1 MNEFVHLHVHTEYSL
16 LDGCSRLDDLV
27 ARAKELNMPA
37 LAITDHGVMY
47 GVADFYKKCTDAG
60 IKPILGCEVYTC
72 HDLNEKSKEYREYSH
87 LVLLA
92 KNMVGYQNL
101 MHLCSVGFTDGFY
114 HKPRIDYKT
123 LFEYSEGLICLSAC
137 LAGDIP
143 QMLLK
148 GNFEGAK
155 GLAND
160 IKSVF
165 GDDFYIEIQDHG
177 IEEQKRTN
185 PDLIQI
191 ADECG
196 IKLVLTNDVH
206 YVNKVD
212 SLAQDVLLCVQ
223 TRSFLDDPNRM
234 SFSTQ
239 EFYLKSYDEMHALF
253 PEREDALSNTIELA
267 QKCDVK
273 LDFGN
278 YHMPVFDLG
287 KGADHEKYLKD
298 IVYDGLAY
306 RYGEITPELAE
317 RADYELGVIN
327 NMGFTDYFLIT
338 WDFIKYAKDRGIVVG
353 PGRGSAAG
361 SIVAYTL
368 RITDIDPIQY
378 SLLFERFLNPE
389 RISMPDIDIDFCIE
403 RRQEVIDYV
412 VDKYGSDNVAQ
423 IITFGTLGAKQAI
436 HDVGRVM
443 KHPFNEVVKIA
454 KMIPTAPKMTIKKG
468 MEENAKLKI
477 EYENNPEVKE
487 LIDMS
492 MKLEGIPRHAS
503 THAAG
508 VVISNKP
515 IMEYVPLQ
523 INPKDGSTITQFD
536 MVTLEELGLLKMD
549 FLGLRNLTVIRDTLV
564 MVQERTGEKIELEKM
579 GFDDQNAYSLIS
591 SGETDGVFQ
600 LESPG
605 MRRLMQQLKP
615 TDLNDIMVGISLFRP
630 GPMDSIP
637 TYIEAKNN
645 PNKVKFDH
653 PSLEKTLAETYGC
666 IVYQEQVM
674 QIVRD
679 MAGYS
684 LGRSDMVRRA
694 MSKKKASV
702 MEKERAVFKFGDEES
717 GVDGAIKRGISEKV
731 ADIVFDK
738 MTDFAQYAFNKSHAC
753 AYAAIAYQTA
763 YLKYYYKV
771 EFLTALLNSFIGS
784 PDKTAAYV
792 QYCKKSKINVHKPD
806 INKSFTKFSVE
817 GDGIR
822 FGFSAIRAVGEKA
835 SHELVR
841 LRSEKPF
848 ADFMDFIKR
857 THGIINKKA
866 LEGLILAGCFDGFG
880 LTRSSLIFIHEIA
893 IKHVAEEKKNTIS
906 GQISLFDEGFD
917 IGIKESLDIPELDE
931 YDNRTM
937 LSLEKQTTGSYLS
950 GHPLSDF
957 ANKIDKQ
964 EDNTFKIMAAQ
975 TDHSVFSYYEGK
987 TVKMIGILND
997 VKRRS
1002 TKDRRPYALC
1012 QFEDLFSII
1021 DCIVFS
1027 GPLAKL
1033 ENVLFDDNI
1042 VLLTGKVDLKEGENP
1057 KLILEDLKPI
1067 KKLED
1072 DYDNKKLYVKIPK
1085 QFGENTDKLINI
1097 LGKYPGNKQTT
1108 VHIESTKQNVVA
1120 GGSYSVTYTKY
1131 LIKNL
1136 EDAFGK
1142 ENVVLKDI

>member
-27 ARAKELNMPA
+27 SSAKAQNMPA
-37 LAITDHGVMY
+37 IAITDHGVMY
-47 GVADFYKKCTDAG
+47 GVADFYKKCMDAG
-60 IKPILGCEVYTC
+60 IKPILGCEVYIC
-72 HDLNEKSKEYREYSH
+72 QDLTEKSKEYREYSH
-87 LVLLA
+87 LILLA
-92 KNMVGYQNL
+92 KNLTGYKNL
-101 MHLCSVGFTDGFY
+101 MHLCSVGFTEGFY

-137 LAGDIP
+137 LAGDMP
-143 QMLLK
+143 QMLLS
-148 GNFEGAK
+148 GNYEGAK
-155 GLAND
+155 TLAKQM
-160 IKSVF
+160 KSVF
-165 GDDFYIEIQDHG
+165 NDDFYIEIQDHG
-177 IEEQKRTN
+177 IDDQKRTN

-234 SFSTQ
+234 SFPTQ
-239 EFYLKSYDEMHALF
+239 EFYLKSHDEMAMLF
-253 PEREDALSNTIELA
+253 PNREDVIKNTVEIA
-267 QKCDVK
+267 NKCNVD
-273 LDFGN
+273 LEFGT
-278 YHMPVFDLG
+278 YHMPVFELG
-287 KGADHEKYLKD
+287 EANHEAFLEKC
-298 IVYDGLAY
+298 VYDGLTY
-306 RYGEITPELAE
+306 RYGEITQEIDE
-317 RADYELGVIN
+317 RAKFELGVIN

-361 SIVAYTL
+361 SIVAYAL
-368 RITDIDPIQY
+368 RITDICPLEY
-378 SLLFERFLNPE
+378 NLLFERFLNPE

-412 VDKYGSDNVAQ
+412 VNKYGSQNVAQ

-436 HDVGRVM
+436 HDVARVM
-443 KHPFNEVVKIA
+443 KHPFGEAVRIA
-454 KMIPTAPKMTIKKG
+454 KMIPSAPKMTIRKA
-468 MEENAKLKI
+468 MEENAKLKL
-477 EYENNPEVKE
+477 EYDSNPDVKE
-487 LIDMS
+487 LVDMS
-492 MKLEGIPRHAS
+492 LKLEGIPRHAS

-515 IMEYVPLQ
+515 VMEYVPLQ

-536 MVTLEELGLLKMD
+536 MVTLEALGLLKMD
-549 FLGLRNLTVIRDTLV
+549 FLGLRNLTVIRDTLT
-564 MVQERTGEKIELEKM
+564 MVERRSGEIIDLEHMK
-579 GFDDQNAYSLIS
+579 FDDKNAYDLIS
-591 SGETDGVFQ
+591 SGDTDGVFQ

-615 TDLNDIMVGISLFRP
+615 ANLNDITVGISLFRP

-637 TYIEAKNN
+637 AYLAARNN
-645 PNKVKFDH
+645 PSKIKYDH
-653 PSLEKTLAETYGC
+653 PSLEKTLDETHGC

-702 MEKERAVFKFGDEES
+702 MEKERNVFIHGDEES
-717 GVDGAIKRGISEKV
+717 GVDGALKRGIDEKT
-731 ADIVFDK
+731 ADIIFNK

-771 EFLTALLNSFIGS
+771 DFMTALLNSFIGS
-784 PDKTAAYV
+784 PDKTAAYI
-792 QYCKKSKINVHKPD
+792 QYCKKSKIEVMPPD
-806 INKSFTKFSVE
+806 INQSETKFSVVE
-817 GDGIR
+817 GAIR
-822 FGFSAIRAVGEKA
+822 FGFSAIRAVGSKA
-835 SHELVR
+835 SEEIVR

-848 ADFMDFIKR
+848 ADFMDFVKR

-866 LEGLILAGCFDGFG
+866 LEGLIYAGCFDGFKNH
-880 LTRSSLIFIHEIA
+880 RSELIFIHETA
-893 IKHVAEEKKNTIS
+893 IKHVAEEKKNTSI

-917 IGIKESLDIPELDE
+917 IGISESLNIPTLDE

-937 LSLEKQTTGSYLS
+937 LAIEKQTTGSYLS

-957 ANKIDKQ
+957 ADKIDKQ
-964 EDNTFKIMAAQ
+964 ADNTFKIMSAQ
-975 TDHSVFSYYEGK
+975 TDHSAYNYYEGK
-987 TVKMIGILND
+987 TVQMIGILND

-1002 TKDRRPYALC
+1002 TKDRRQYALC
-1012 QFEDLFSII
+1012 QFEDLYSVI
-1021 DCIVFS
+1021 DVIVFS

-1042 VLLTGKVDLKEGENP
+1042 VLLKGKVDLKEGENP
-1057 KLILEDLKPI
+1057 KIILEDLRPI
-1067 KKLED
+1067 KKID
-1072 DYDNKKLYVKIPK
+1072 DGYENKKLYVKIPK
-1085 QFGENTDKLINI
+1085 EFGENMDKLINV
-1097 LGKYPGNKQTT
+1097 LSKYPGNKETI
-1108 VHIESTKQNVVA
+1108 VHIESSKSNVVA
-1120 GGSYSVTYTKY
+1120 GGSYKVTYTKY

-1136 EDAFGK
+1136 EEAFGK
-1142 ENVVLKDI
+1142 ENVVLKDV